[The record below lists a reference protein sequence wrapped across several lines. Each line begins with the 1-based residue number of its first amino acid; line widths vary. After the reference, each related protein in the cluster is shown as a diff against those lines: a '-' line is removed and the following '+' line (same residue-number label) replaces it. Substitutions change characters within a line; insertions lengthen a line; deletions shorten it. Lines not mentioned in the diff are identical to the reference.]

1 MNFELGFY
9 SNPAP
14 EKNTIFCIQKYL
26 NMALLSKESITE
38 RSLYVGK
45 NKENR
50 EEKKKWERKAMTIR
64 EEMQNP
70 DR

>member
-1 MNFELGFY
+1 
-9 SNPAP
+9 
-14 EKNTIFCIQKYL
+14 
-26 NMALLSKESITE
+26 MALLSKESITE